1 MIDYESQTTFWLMA
15 SLIFYAPIIPPHPP
29 HSLDYLLTVPH
40 LHFNRGGSQTLIPSP
55 TMSINSFFTLPHA
68 PQPTE
73 KSRERGIPP
82 LLLPHLP
89 HLSVC
94 LSEIDSPGK
103 GAPIHLLWHSLVW
116 QRRNLPPLLPEML
129 SIPFYRCHIITL
141 SSCPPISFPSILD
154 VWGPVL
160 SWPQCYS
167 TLWTWWNPPQSHIC
181 PSKAC
186 NSTLPP
192 YFC

>member
-1 MIDYESQTTFWLMA
+1 MPHNFLIHGFPDFLCPHHSPLSSSFPESSIDSAPPPFQSGWL
-15 SLIFYAPIIPPHPP
+15 SNFNTISYYVYKLFFHPP
-29 HSLDYLLTVPH
+29 PCPPA
-40 LHFNRGGSQTLIPSP
+40 NRKKQGKG
-55 TMSINSFFTLPHA
+55 N
-68 PQPTE
+68 
-73 KSRERGIPP
+73 PP

-129 SIPFYRCHIITL
+129 SIPFYRCHIIIL

-160 SWPQCYS
+160 SWP
-167 TLWTWWNPPQSHIC
+167 
-181 PSKAC
+181 
-186 NSTLPP
+186 
-192 YFC
+192 